1 MNISKKT
8 FKAQLHSS
16 PWYTLEISMISKRTS
31 HALPDVESPW
41 LCISGPF
48 KGTQSLQLDCRDFPN
63 TQNLPGRIKTHWG
76 WAVGRGFSLE
86 KIGKYINLFC
96 YKQFLELLINLFFLV
111 VRWCL
116 FGGFEW
122 LVSMDKICKSIIW
135 YNLEIWLQVFA
146 WKSQGL
152 KQTNGVAKLTKNKK
166 LNFIPFCKC

>member
-1 MNISKKT
+1 
-8 FKAQLHSS
+8 
-16 PWYTLEISMISKRTS
+16 MISKRTF

-63 TQNLPGRIKTHWG
+63 TQNLPGRIKTIE
-76 WAVGRGFSLE
+76 VGRLALGLLW
-86 KIGKYINLFC
+86 KKWGKYINLYIISCSWSYWSMYFWGG
-96 YKQFLELLINLFFLV
+96 L

-135 YNLEIWLQVFA
+135 YALEIWLQVFA
-146 WKSQGL
+146 WKSEGL